1 MLHQLTVF
9 DYSELLRIVVDGLQ
23 GKNPEWVKAKQDL
36 HERLQYL
43 LVDEYQDINPIQEQ
57 LIQLMSEGG
66 AHISV
71 VGDDDQ
77 TIYAWRG
84 SDVSNILTFTDR
96 FDSVHTV
103 EVTTNFRSTPEI
115 VETGRRIAELN
126 SNRLHK
132 TFHAGSHHRHEDG
145 DIMALKFASAEQEA
159 AFVAQRIEDYHGM
172 PYQDR
177 IGQAER
183 GLDWGDMAILLR
195 SVRNDA
201 GPLIEALRE
210 RGIPFIVKGVQQL
223 FEQPEIIACK
233 RTFDYI
239 IGNESKL
246 VLHHT
251 WLQAGLGVDETLL
264 ENAIDT
270 LPLILEGKR

>member
-1 MLHQLTVF
+1 
-9 DYSELLRIVVDGLQ
+9 
-23 GKNPEWVKAKQDL
+23 
-36 HERLQYL
+36 
-43 LVDEYQDINPIQEQ
+43 
-57 LIQLMSEGG
+57 
-66 AHISV
+66 
-71 VGDDDQ
+71 
-77 TIYAWRG
+77 
-84 SDVSNILTFTDR
+84 
-96 FDSVHTV
+96 
-103 EVTTNFRSTPEI
+103 
-115 VETGRRIAELN
+115 
-126 SNRLHK
+126 
-132 TFHAGSHHRHEDG
+132 
-145 DIMALKFASAEQEA
+145 
-159 AFVAQRIEDYHGM
+159 M

-251 WLQAGLGVDETLL
+251 WLQAGLGVDETIL

-270 LPLILEGKR
+270 LPLILEGKDELWDYHSIQAFFCNG